1 MYMFFG
7 PFGDL
12 PTNQPT
18 ENQIELHLR
27 LCAAQKY
34 DIVRKFM
41 LLFCNVTRQ
50 IRVFYLLPFLKPKCD
65 LRDGQH

>member
-12 PTNQPT
+12 TTNQPA
-18 ENQIELHLR
+18 ENQIELYLR
-27 LCAAQKY
+27 LRAAQKY

-41 LLFCNVTRQ
+41 VLFCNVTRH
-50 IRVFYLLPFLKPKCD
+50 IRVFLSTPFLKPKCD
-65 LRDGQH
+65 LRNGQH